1 MTMSISREVRERK
14 RIERALRE
22 SEERYRNLI
31 NNIPLGV
38 FKTTADGDILYINEA
53 LAKLLEYES
62 PEELLTEDTTSLY
75 KNPQD
80 RDAFIEHLRENNH
93 VKDMEFEFLSKTGKT
108 KNVLLGATIHNN
120 IITGTVMDISE
131 HKRSEEAL
139 RKSEERYRSMVN
151 AVTSYTYS
159 VDVREGSAISTR
171 HSIGCFSITGYY
183 PDDYEADSYLW
194 HSMIYPDDRIKV
206 EESMKKV
213 LSGHKV
219 DPLEHRISHHD
230 GRVVWVRN
238 TIVPHCNEEGQLIRY
253 DGLIEDITERKK
265 LEAQL
270 IQAQKMEAV
279 GTLAGGIAH
288 DFNNILTAIISYLNI
303 LLMKMGKDDPLR
315 TYVNK
320 IIDSSEKA
328 TALVHSLLAFSR
340 KQAIN
345 PKSVNVN
352 SIIQK
357 VKNLLMRLIGEDI
370 ELKTYLADK
379 DLVVMADTEQLE
391 QVLMNLA
398 TNARDAMPDGGTVAI
413 GTDIK
418 EIENGF
424 IKVHGYGEAGE
435 YALMTV
441 SDTGLG
447 MDEETRK
454 RIFDPFFTTKE
465 VGKGTGL
472 GLAMVYGII
481 KQHNGYISCYSE
493 PRKGSTFNIYLPL
506 IRTKVEK
513 TNSKAVS
520 AVGTGTEAILLVE
533 DDAEVRMAAKEILT
547 ESGYK
552 VIEAVDGEDAIQKFS
567 KEGNRE
573 EIQLLILDVV
583 MPKKNGKEVY
593 EAIKKI
599 RSDIKVVFISGYP
612 AEIIHKKRVMEDGLD
627 FVMKPFSPHD
637 LLKKIR
643 NVLDKKDMNFS

>member
-1 MTMSISREVRERK
+1 MSRSISREILERK
-14 RIERALRE
+14 QIERALRE
-22 SEERYRNLI
+22 SEEKYRNLI

-38 FKTTADGDILYINEA
+38 FKATADGDILYINEA
-53 LAKLLEYES
+53 LARLLEYES
-62 PEELLTEDTTSLY
+62 PEELLTEDITSRY

-80 RDAFIEHLRENNH
+80 REAFIKHLRENNH

-108 KNVLLGATIHNN
+108 KNVLLGATIHNT
-120 IITGTVMDISE
+120 IITATVMDISE
-131 HKRSEEAL
+131 RKRSEEAL

-159 VDVREGSAISTR
+159 VDVREGRAISTY
-171 HSIGCFSITGYY
+171 HSIGCFPITGYY
-183 PDDYEADSYLW
+183 PDDYEAEPYLW

-206 EESMKKV
+206 EESIKKV

-219 DPLEHRISHHD
+219 DPLEHRIIHRD

-238 TIVPHCNEEGQLIRY
+238 TIVPHCNEEGQLVQY

-265 LEAQL
+265 LETQL

-303 LLMKMGKDDPLR
+303 LLMKMGEDDPLR

-320 IIDSSEKA
+320 TIDSSEKA
-328 TALVHSLLAFSR
+328 TALIHSLLAFSR
-340 KQAIN
+340 KQVIN
-345 PKSVNVN
+345 PKPMNVN
-352 SIIQK
+352 NIIQK

-370 ELKTYLADK
+370 ELKTYLADR
-379 DLVVMADTEQLE
+379 DLVVMADADQLE

-398 TNARDAMPDGGTVAI
+398 TNARDAMPDGGTMTI

-418 EIENGF
+418 EIGDEF

-435 YALMTV
+435 YAAMTV
-441 SDTGLG
+441 SDTGIG

-454 RIFDPFFTTKE
+454 RIFDPFFTTKD

-481 KQHNGYISCYSE
+481 KQHNGYITCYSE

-506 IRTKVEK
+506 IRAKVEK
-513 TNSKAVS
+513 TRSKAVS
-520 AVGTGTEAILLVE
+520 ALGTGTETILLVE

-552 VIEAVDGEDAIQKFS
+552 VIEAVDGEEAIQKFN
-567 KEGNRE
+567 KKGNRE

-599 RSDIKVVFISGYP
+599 RSDVKVVFISGYP
-612 AEIIHKKRVMEDGLD
+612 AEIIHKKGVMENGLD

-637 LLKKIR
+637 LLKKVR
-643 NVLDKKDMNFS
+643 GVLDKKDMNFS